1 MTSEPGRA
9 STDDTP
15 RNGITSTETDVSD
28 NETTPPI
35 PKARE
40 RGARRAATA
49 ATLVGVLLVGGTAGA
64 TLFGPLTATA
74 ASPTAQPSTPAAST
88 QPGSGSATT
97 PAGTMLGGPG
107 GPMGGGNHGFGRN
120 ETVSDIS
127 VVAKAIGISEAD
139 LQTALDGGQTVAAV
153 AKAHNV
159 PVQTVIDALVAD
171 GQSELAADVTAGRL
185 TQAQADAQKAQVTQ
199 RATDQVNGTMLGG
212 PGGPM
217 GGPGGPGGY
226 GH

>member
-9 STDDTP
+9 SIDDTP
-15 RNGITSTETDVSD
+15 RCGITSTETDVSD
-28 NETTPPI
+28 NESIPTT

-49 ATLVGVLLVGGTAGA
+49 ATLVGVLLVGGAAGA
-64 TLFGPLTATA
+64 TLFGPLTVSA

-88 QPGSGSATT
+88 QPVSGSATT
-97 PAGTMLGGPG
+97 PAGTAADGMRGP
-107 GPMGGGNHGFGRN
+107 GGNHGFGRT
-120 ETVSDIS
+120 EAVSDIS

-159 PVQTVIDALVAD
+159 AVQTVIDALVAD

-199 RATDQVNGTMLGG
+199 RATDQVNGTMT
-212 PGGPM
+212 GGPM
-217 GGPGGPGGY
+217 GGGPGGF

>member
-9 STDDTP
+9 SIDDTP
-15 RNGITSTETDVSD
+15 RCGITSTETDVSD
-28 NETTPPI
+28 NESTPAT

-49 ATLVGVLLVGGTAGA
+49 ATLVGVLLVGGAAGA
-64 TLFGPLTATA
+64 TLFGPLTASA
-74 ASPTAQPSTPAAST
+74 ASPTAQPSTPAASA
-88 QPGSGSATT
+88 QPSTGTTTT
-97 PAGTMLGGPG
+97 PAGPATGGTFGPG
-107 GPMGGGNHGFGRN
+107 GPGGNHGFGRT

-159 PVQTVIDALVAD
+159 AVQTVIDALVAD

-217 GGPGGPGGY
+217 GGGPGGF